1 MYHMKKSW
9 LIVSRCIAAL
19 LLLIVVHSIQA
30 QQTGPDAEASTA
42 EERGKQ
48 HFVTYFCYSCHGFTG
63 QGGQTDIAPRIRVDV
78 LSADAMAAYARNP
91 GGDMPPYRTEQQIP
105 DAALRDIYAYLKSL
119 PPSPAAEDIPL
130 LNDE

>member
-1 MYHMKKSW
+1 MNNMKKPWMISCRS
-9 LIVSRCIAAL
+9 VAAL
-19 LLLIVVHSIQA
+19 FLLVCVQTIQA
-30 QQTGPDAEASTA
+30 QQMGPSAQASTA

-48 HFVTYFCYSCHGFTG
+48 HMVTYFCSSCHGFTG

-78 LSADAMAAYARNP
+78 LSAEAVIAYVRNP
-91 GGDMPPYRTEQQIP
+91 RGDMPPFRTEAQIP
-105 DAALRDIYAYLKSL
+105 DAALRDIYAYMKSL

>member
-1 MYHMKKSW
+1 MYDMNKVWS
-9 LIVSRCIAAL
+9 IGCRSIAAL
-19 LLLIVVHSIQA
+19 LLLIGVQNIQA
-30 QQTGPDAEASTA
+30 QQTGSTA

-48 HFVTYFCYSCHGFTG
+48 DFVTYFCFSCHGFTG

-78 LSADAMAAYARNP
+78 LSAEAVMAYVRNP
-91 GGDMPPYRTEQQIP
+91 AGDMPPFRTGKQIP

-130 LNDE
+130 LNDD